1 MLFRPLRL
9 LQRLDEPLSVLVHKV
24 CLCSKIDRGSSSLC
38 SGLRGL
44 SSTIQLRIDS
54 SQPAQACPWKFHN
67 AAHTNRYSIL
77 SILTFLIQSDTNG
90 YKAKAPSYSLSTR
103 FNIPTDIAM
112 KPGPGAYLPEKVS
125 NQLFAL
131 TQFDG
136 KKLRNYSP
144 HNMHT
149 FIHKRG
155 LHITNIQSLILFLR

>member
-1 MLFRPLRL
+1 MAFWKNFELTN
-9 LQRLDEPLSVLVHKV
+9 D
-24 CLCSKIDRGSSSLC
+24 IG
-38 SGLRGL
+38 
-44 SSTIQLRIDS
+44 IQI
-54 SQPAQACPWKFHN
+54 
-67 AAHTNRYSIL
+67 

-103 FNIPTDIAM
+103 FNIPTDVAM

-155 LHITNIQSLILFLR
+155 LHIT

>member
-1 MLFRPLRL
+1 MKTFGT
-9 LQRLDEPLSVLVHKV
+9 DKYD
-24 CLCSKIDRGSSSLC
+24 IG
-38 SGLRGL
+38 
-44 SSTIQLRIDS
+44 IQI
-54 SQPAQACPWKFHN
+54 
-67 AAHTNRYSIL
+67 

-131 TQFDG
+131 TPFDG

-155 LHITNIQSLILFLR
+155 LHITY